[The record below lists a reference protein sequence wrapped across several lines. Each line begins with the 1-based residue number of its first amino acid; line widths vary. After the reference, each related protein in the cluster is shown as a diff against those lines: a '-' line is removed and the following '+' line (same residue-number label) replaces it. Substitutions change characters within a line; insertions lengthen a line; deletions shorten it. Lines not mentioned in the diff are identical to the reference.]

1 MSEHFHRGALRSKK
15 VILNDGHHM
24 SQGGKI
30 IHEDADVMNATI
42 PDVFSRLSGSNILIT
57 GASGFLGGFIVDILS
72 ALNHASPGLNANIVA
87 SDNFIATN
95 TDRLSHLKGD
105 PFIEFRTANV
115 VDKTDWGRRFDWIIH
130 CASMASPVYYRPRPL
145 ETIDANVNGT
155 WRMLDL
161 AGEHGAKGVL
171 FFSSSEIYGDPDP
184 QFIPTPEHYRGYVS
198 CTGPRACYDESK
210 RLGETLCI
218 SFWAQRK
225 VPCKI
230 VRPFNVY
237 GPGQRLNDGRM
248 VPDMMS
254 AALKGGPIV
263 LLSDGSPTRSF
274 CYVRDFITGSLGV
287 LVKGKPAEP
296 YNVGNPEERS
306 MLDVARMMAEIAG
319 RPGRPLDVQF
329 RKSDDAQYLVDNPN
343 RRCPDLAKVK
353 ADIGY
358 EPRVDLRTGLARTF
372 DYYREMVPA

>member
-1 MSEHFHRGALRSKK
+1 MSR
-15 VILNDGHHM
+15 VD
-24 SQGGKI
+24 KI
-30 IHEDADVMNATI
+30 IGSDAEIMQATI
-42 PDVFSRLSGSNILIT
+42 PNVFRQLSGSNILVT
-57 GASGFLGGFIVDILS
+57 GACGFLGSYIVDILA
-72 ALNHASPGLNANIVA
+72 ALNRRSPSLNAHIVA
-87 SDNFIATN
+87 CDNFIATN
-95 TDRLSHLKGD
+95 ADRLAHLKGE

-115 VDKTDWGRRFDWIIH
+115 VDKTDWGRKFDWIIH
-130 CASMASPVYYRPRPL
+130 CASMASPIYYRPRPL

-161 AGEHGAKGVL
+161 AEAHGSKGVL

-184 QFIPTPEHYRGYVS
+184 KFIPTPEHYRGYVS

-218 SFWAQRK
+218 SFWSQRK
-225 VPCKI
+225 VPSKI

-274 CYVRDFITGSLGV
+274 CYVRDFIAGSLGV
-287 LVKGKPAEP
+287 LVLGKPAEP
-296 YNVGNPEERS
+296 YNVGNAEERS
-306 MLDVARMMAEIAG
+306 MLDVARLMAEIAG
-319 RPGRPLDVQF
+319 PPGRPLEVKF
-329 RKSDDAQYLVDNPN
+329 GKSDDADYLIDNPN

-353 ADIGY
+353 ADVGY
-358 EPRVDLRTGLARTF
+358 QPTVDLRTGLARTF
-372 DYYREMVPA
+372 EYYRECYHQMAAA

>member
-1 MSEHFHRGALRSKK
+1 MSRA
-15 VILNDGHHM
+15 
-24 SQGGKI
+24 GKI
-30 IHEDADVMNATI
+30 IHEDAEGMQATI
-42 PDVFSRLSGSNILIT
+42 PGVFSQLAGSNILIT
-57 GASGFLGGFIVDILS
+57 GASGFLGSYIVDILS
-72 ALNHASPGLNANIVA
+72 VLNHPSPSLNANIVA

-95 TDRLSHLKGD
+95 ADRLAHLKGD

-115 VDKTDWGRRFDWIIH
+115 VDETDWGRKFDWIIH
-130 CASMASPVYYRPRPL
+130 CASMASPIYYRPRPL

-161 AGEHGAKGVL
+161 AEAHGAKGML

-225 VPCKI
+225 VPSKI

-254 AALKGGPIV
+254 AALEGGPIV

-274 CYVRDFITGSLGV
+274 CYVRDFIAGSLGV
-287 LVKGKPAEP
+287 LVLGEPAEP

-306 MLDVARMMAEIAG
+306 MLDVARVMAEIAG
-319 RPGRPLDVQF
+319 RPGRPLEVQF
-329 RKSDDAQYLVDNPN
+329 RKSDDAQYLVDNPS
-343 RRCPDLAKVK
+343 RRCPDLTKVRTHV
-353 ADIGY
+353 GY
-358 EPRVDLRTGLARTF
+358 EPSVDLRTGLARTF
-372 DYYREMVPA
+372 EYYREYYREMAAA